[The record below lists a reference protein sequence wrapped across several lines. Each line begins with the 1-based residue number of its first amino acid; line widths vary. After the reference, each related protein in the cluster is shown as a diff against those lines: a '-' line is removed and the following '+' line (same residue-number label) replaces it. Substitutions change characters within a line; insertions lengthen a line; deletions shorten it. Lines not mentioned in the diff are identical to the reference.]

1 MTRIAYLGPRGT
13 FTEQALGVFLQQ
25 FQVADA
31 RSLPVASPAAAIDLV
46 RAGEADYACVAIENS
61 VDGPVTPT
69 FDALS
74 SGEGVQIYREVDL
87 DIAFA
92 IMVRPGT
99 SPEQI
104 RTISTHP
111 VAYQQVTGWLAEH
124 IPGVDFVPASS
135 NAAAA
140 VEVAEGRADAA
151 AAPRAAAELH
161 GLEVLADGV
170 ADHAGARTR
179 FALVGPAGACPAPT
193 GNDRT
198 AVVFSLPNE
207 PGTLV
212 AALQEFAVRGV
223 DMAQIESRP
232 TRQKLGTYHF
242 HVTLVGHIED
252 APVAE
257 ALKALYLRSPDLRF
271 LGSWPSAVGAPGE
284 VSSPRSAAHE
294 RAEAWL
300 RAAREGHAAAHHGSD
315 HGEENH

>member
-1 MTRIAYLGPRGT
+1 MTRIAYLGPQGT
-13 FTEQALGVFLQQ
+13 FTEQALGLFRHQLN
-25 FQVADA
+25 APDA

-69 FDALS
+69 FDALG

-99 SPEQI
+99 DPSQI
-104 RTISTHP
+104 RSVSTHP
-111 VAYQQVTGWLAEH
+111 VAFQQVKGWLAEH
-124 IPGVDFVPASS
+124 VPGAEFVPASS

-151 AAPRAAAELH
+151 AAPLVAAALH
-161 GLEVLADGV
+161 GLEVIAEGV

-179 FALVGPAGACPAPT
+179 FALVGPRGPVPQPT

-212 AALQEFAVRGV
+212 TALQEFAVRGV
-223 DMAQIESRP
+223 DMARIESRP
-232 TRQKLGTYHF
+232 TREQFGTYHF
-242 HVTLVGHIED
+242 HVTLVGHIAD
-252 APVAE
+252 SPVAE

-271 LGSWPSAVGAPGE
+271 VGSWPAAEGTAAGAGQP
-284 VSSPRSAAHE
+284 SHDAHH

-300 RAAREGHAAAHHGSD
+300 RAAREGRTVAID
-315 HGEENH
+315 HGEESHS